1 MYRRMMGEPGTLWKR
16 LWRVYRREERAPRRG
31 RRAAGISVGT
41 GCSVDMVA
49 GAGKAQRRKQQE
61 KRRTRPRRRGQRRT
75 QPPRSGFVSNSYV
88 TALITCTHGPSGTSR
103 VWLRACISSLIQ
115 ANITNIKKEC
125 FDFTL
130 LGRSAGFSFPEHHR
144 AIFQMVYNYINPS
157 THPIH

>member
-61 KRRTRPRRRGQRRT
+61 KRTDETEATRAAAHT
-75 QPPRSGFVSNSYV
+75 
-88 TALITCTHGPSGTSR
+88 TATLGVCQQQLRNCTHYVYTWTIWHVESGCGHAF
-103 VWLRACISSLIQ
+103 L
-115 ANITNIKKEC
+115 
-125 FDFTL
+125 
-130 LGRSAGFSFPEHHR
+130 P
-144 AIFQMVYNYINPS
+144 
-157 THPIH
+157 